1 MLQLKTMKRTNALLT
16 RAKTI
21 RELFPS
27 PKAYRAFEQFA
38 TVLKEGGNRMSV
50 HHVSQFASS
59 QAKERVYN
67 KANFYWYI
75 ITPLLELG
83 FLDKIP
89 TWNNELK
96 RTQYCYV
103 PVFNDLPRHP
113 VGRGYYRDAWYL
125 CMEWNDLFFGEEA
138 HMSMTN
144 EDSRTSKTVIS
155 GVTELGSL
163 NHKH

>member
-1 MLQLKTMKRTNALLT
+1 LVSKVKKLLD
-16 RAKTI
+16 
-21 RELFPS
+21 LFPS
-27 PKAYRAFEQFA
+27 SKAYQAFEHFA
-38 TVLKEGGNRMSV
+38 NILKNQNNKMTV
-50 HHVSQFASS
+50 HHVSEFATL

-67 KANFYWYI
+67 KANFYWYV

-89 TWNNELK
+89 TWNNDLK

-125 CMEWNDLFFGEEA
+125 CKEWNDLFFGEESSLRNVNQFKERPQT
-138 HMSMTN
+138 MSSQSTKGEIRLN
-144 EDSRTSKTVIS
+144 GSREIV
-155 GVTELGSL
+155 VE
-163 NHKH
+163 